1 MVAQQQNTLTD
12 LSDRTDE
19 QLVAEAA
26 RESSGGAAFNCL
38 LERHRQKVWRICF
51 RLMGNE
57 HDANDAA
64 QEVFVQLFLSRANF
78 AGRSKYST
86 WLHGVAVRTC
96 LTLRRSRSRRLKRV
110 AVASEPPERPT
121 ITTEATSKALE
132 LDLMQMLETL
142 NEDDRAMLILK
153 HAEGHSYEELAEMF
167 DLSVS
172 ACKMRLSRARE
183 KLKERFPDQL

>member
-1 MVAQQQNTLTD
+1 VVAQQQNTLTD

>member
-1 MVAQQQNTLTD
+1 MVAQQQQTLSD

-38 LERHRQKVWRICF
+38 LERYRQKVWRICF

-57 HDANDAA
+57 QDANDAA
-64 QEVFVQLFLSRANF
+64 QEVFVRLFLNRANF

-96 LTLRRSRSRRLKRV
+96 LTLRRSRSRRIKRV
-110 AVASEPPERPT
+110 AVTSEPPVQT
-121 ITTEATSKALE
+121 TATTEAASKALE

-142 NEDDRAMLILK
+142 NEEDRAMLILK

-167 DLSVS
+167 GLSVS

-183 KLKERFPDQL
+183 KLKQQFPDQL

>member
-1 MVAQQQNTLTD
+1 VVAQQQTTFTD

-26 RESSGGAAFNCL
+26 RESSGGAAFSCL
-38 LERHRQKVWRICF
+38 MDRYRQKVWGICF

-64 QEVFVQLFLSRANF
+64 QEVFVRLFLNRTKF

-96 LTLRRSRSRRLKRV
+96 LTLRRSRSRRHKRV
-110 AVASEPPERPT
+110 AVTSDPPERST
-121 ITTEATSKALE
+121 SMTEATSKSLE

-142 NEDDRAMLILK
+142 NEEDRAMLILK
-153 HAEGHSYEELAEMF
+153 YAEGHGYEELAEMF
-167 DLSVS
+167 ELSVS

-183 KLKERFPDQL
+183 KLKERFPDQR